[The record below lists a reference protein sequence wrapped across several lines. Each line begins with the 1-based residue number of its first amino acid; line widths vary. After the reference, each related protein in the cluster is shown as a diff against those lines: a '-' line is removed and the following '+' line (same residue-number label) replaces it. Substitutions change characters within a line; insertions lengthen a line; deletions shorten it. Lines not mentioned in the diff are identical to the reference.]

1 MQRWGMAVRLSGCDL
16 GANELALGCDLGANE
31 LALGC
36 DLDGAV

>member
-1 MQRWGMAVRLSGCDL
+1 MAVRFSGCDL